1 MNEELKGIN
10 NQQEYQEQSNSIQKL
25 FNTGNENQK
34 LKELGKQ
41 IEQLTIKSDEQ
52 DSPGKL
58 SNFDEQRKNF
68 SQKQTPIIYNISEE
82 EEFKRNE

>member
-25 FNTGNENQK
+25 FNTGDENQK
-34 LKELGKQ
+34 LKEIGKQ

-58 SNFDEQRKNF
+58 SINFILSF
-68 SQKQTPIIYNISEE
+68 SYSNLEYSP
-82 EEFKRNE
+82 